1 MQFTNPR
8 GHFLDD
14 LAQHAQDYLH
24 STASGAART
33 AIACGA
39 KHLVL
44 THYGAR
50 IKQTGPSLDE
60 AMSALANSEIGLSAA
75 WDGDRVLVE
84 ESGEVSH
91 LYWRDDGW
99 TR

>member
-1 MQFTNPR
+1 MLIHEAT
-8 GHFLDD
+8 FLDD
-14 LAQHAQDYLH
+14 LTQHAQDYLH

-39 KHLVL
+39 KHLVM

-50 IKQTGPSLDE
+50 IKHPSPSLEE
-60 AMSALANSEIGLSAA
+60 AMSVLSNSKIGLSAA

-84 ESGEVSH
+84 ESGEISH

-99 TR
+99 IR